1 MPWILAIDF
10 GTTFTVGAVAEGG
23 RTTLIDPEGNG
34 SPTMPS
40 AVWRNDDGI
49 LLVGSEAFNQAV
61 FAPERFEPTPKRRIG
76 QDEILLGDQFVPI
89 IEVIG
94 AVIAR
99 VAGEAIRQHGGEPP
113 DELRLTH
120 PAAWATSRLGV
131 LEAAAKRAGL
141 PDPSLMPEPVAAA
154 LGIVANQV
162 KVGRHVAIYDF
173 GGGTFDA
180 AVVRRTDDGYE
191 VAGPVGGRDPLGGE
205 NIDQL
210 ILEYMDRE
218 LPIGKDP
225 LWSQL
230 MEPSDQAWR
239 RARADLR
246 SEIRRAKEGLSNQLS
261 RKLWVPGIQRAQ
273 QLTRAELEGL
283 IRAEIDQTVQ
293 ILKDTIVAAECDPK
307 DLDGVYLVGGSS
319 RIPLVADVIWR
330 ELKLRPEVSGNP
342 KAVVV
347 QGAAG
352 WHDAAPPPRP
362 VPPEP
367 TAPGREFRSRLAMA
381 TVSALQSGPTE
392 CFTTFEL
399 SAGELAVWIDDAPA
413 GASSTAD
420 LAERAGARWAQAP
433 GYRERSIRPANVL
446 GIDSG
451 LERQLIADDGDVS
464 LSWIE
469 RYLVSDGR
477 ALVVTAHE
485 QARSVAE
492 SLRVR
497 PRTLDPRKN
506 FEPSFAISVPEGWSI
521 VDRLELMRTD
531 TGRSVVVESHA
542 LPKSGTAK
550 DWASAEAQVR
560 AHAIGARLEGPS
572 SEKVLGRAGGSVFT
586 LATDDGTVTRLWF
599 CGIGDRGYVISATV
613 PIVER
618 FGLKLLASQ
627 VKLANPAGTG
637 EE

>member
-1 MPWILAIDF
+1 
-10 GTTFTVGAVAEGG
+10 
-23 RTTLIDPEGNG
+23 
-34 SPTMPS
+34 MPS
-40 AVWRNDDGI
+40 AVWRDDEGN
-49 LLVGSEAFNQAV
+49 LVVGSEAFSQAV

-76 QDEILLGDQFVPI
+76 QDDILLGDSFVPI
-89 IEVIG
+89 VEVIG

-99 VAGEAIRQHGGEPP
+99 VAGEAIRQHGGDPP

-120 PAAWATSRLGV
+120 PATWAASRLAV

-162 KVGRHVAIYDF
+162 QVGGHVAIYDF

-180 AVVRRTDDGYE
+180 AVVRRTEDGYE

-225 LWSQL
+225 LWPEL
-230 MEPSDQAWR
+230 MAPSDQAWR

-273 QLTRAELEGL
+273 QLNRSELEDL
-283 IRAEIDQTVQ
+283 IRAEIDQTVEL
-293 ILKDTIVAAECDPK
+293 LKATIVAAECEVDQ
-307 DLDGVYLVGGSS
+307 LDGIYLVGGSS

-342 KAVVV
+342 KAVVAR
-347 QGAAG
+347 GAAE
-352 WHDAAPPPRP
+352 WHLASPPPRRI
-362 VPPEP
+362 PPQP
-367 TAPGREFRSRLAMA
+367 PPPGREFRSRLAMA
-381 TVSALQSGPTE
+381 TVSPLQYGPTE

-399 SAGELAVWIDDAPA
+399 RRGELAVWIDDAPA
-413 GASSTAD
+413 GGTSTAD
-420 LAERAGARWAQAP
+420 LAERAGARWADAP
-433 GYRERSIRPANVL
+433 GYRELAIGPASVL
-446 GIDSG
+446 GVESG
-451 LERQLIADDGDVS
+451 LERSLIADDDAVS
-464 LSWIE
+464 ASWVE
-469 RYLVSDGR
+469 KYLVSDGR
-477 ALVVTAHE
+477 ALVVTARGE
-485 QARSVAE
+485 ARSVAE
-492 SLRVR
+492 SLRMR

-506 FEPSFAISVPEGWSI
+506 FEPAFVVSVPEGWHI
-521 VDRLELMRTD
+521 IDRLELVRTD
-531 TGRSVVVESHA
+531 TGRSVVAESHA
-542 LPKSGTAK
+542 LPKAGTAK

-560 AHAIGARLEGPS
+560 AHAISARLEGPA

-586 LATDDGTVTRLWF
+586 LATDDGNMTRLWF
-599 CGIGDRGYVISATV
+599 CAIGARGYVISATV
-613 PIVER
+613 PVVER
-618 FGLKLLASQ
+618 FGLKLLASH
-627 VKLANPAGTG
+627 VKLATPAGTD